1 MTQLHTRATIAD
13 VASKAGVSK
22 ATVSRFLN
30 HRDALLSPEIALKVE
45 IAIAELGYV
54 PSPMA
59 QALKRG
65 RSKLIGLIMADITNP
80 YSVAVLRG
88 AEQAC
93 REAGYL
99 VMLFN
104 LGNDSQ
110 QESAGIQALSS
121 YRVEGFMLNA
131 MSQDVSAALETARQ
145 GKPMVLIDRLYNGL
159 NVDFVS
165 LDNPQAIGLCTEHL
179 LQSGYGEL
187 LLVTEPVGNVS
198 SRIER
203 TQAFRLC
210 MQQHSLAQAGR
221 LFESAP
227 ENPEAL
233 VAALL
238 ALRERAQAQGR
249 LPAVL
254 SGNGVVTLRVVAA
267 LAQLGWRL
275 GKDIG
280 LVGIDDTEWAPYVG
294 PGIST
299 VSQPTN
305 ELGRKAAICLMQRV
319 SGLNIPARRTLLPGA
334 LVVRGSSRP

>member
-1 MTQLHTRATIAD
+1 
-13 VASKAGVSK
+13 
-22 ATVSRFLN
+22 LN

-45 IAIAELGYV
+45 VAIAELGYV

-65 RSKLIGLIMADITNP
+65 RSRLIGLIMADITNP

-131 MSQDVSAALETARQ
+131 MSQDASAALETARQ

-165 LDNPQAIGLCTEHL
+165 LDNSQAIGLCTEHL
-179 LQSGYGEL
+179 LQSGYGE
-187 LLVTEPVGNVS
+187 
-198 SRIER
+198 
-203 TQAFRLC
+203 
-210 MQQHSLAQAGR
+210 
-221 LFESAP
+221 
-227 ENPEAL
+227 
-233 VAALL
+233 
-238 ALRERAQAQGR
+238 
-249 LPAVL
+249 
-254 SGNGVVTLRVVAA
+254 
-267 LAQLGWRL
+267 
-275 GKDIG
+275 
-280 LVGIDDTEWAPYVG
+280 
-294 PGIST
+294 
-299 VSQPTN
+299 
-305 ELGRKAAICLMQRV
+305 
-319 SGLNIPARRTLLPGA
+319 
-334 LVVRGSSRP
+334 